1 MNKFINTLS
10 QIFESYIQED
20 YPSSFNMEEFKLLT
34 SFRKRIAY
42 CEKHLKRISSGSSR
56 IVYQIDNEK
65 VLKLAKNKKGLAQNE
80 VEHTYSNDPY
90 ISDIFA
96 EVLDA
101 DTDNFLWIE
110 MELARKVTK
119 PLFKSIVGIP
129 FDEYTKVLQYYDS
142 TANPQKYKHYSIP
155 EPDNMEDH
163 WEDEFFRGM
172 FDYLGNFNVPV
183 GDLMKL
189 SSYGIVRNNEIVL
202 IDYGFD
208 DGVAKEFYS

>member
-1 MNKFINTLS
+1 MSKFINTLS
-10 QIFESYIQED
+10 QIFESYLQED
-20 YPSSFNMEEFKLLT
+20 YPPSFNMEEFKLLS

-80 VEHTYSNDPY
+80 VEYTYSNDPY

-101 DTDNFLWIE
+101 DKHNFLWIE

-119 PLFKSIVGIP
+119 PLFKSIVGIS
-129 FDEYTKVLQYYDS
+129 FEEYAEVLQYYDS
-142 TANPQKYKHYSIP
+142 QANPRRYGGRTMKEP
-155 EPDNMEDH
+155 ENMDEH
-163 WEDEFFRGM
+163 WEDEFFRGF
-172 FDYLGNFNVPV
+172 FDYIGNFNVPV
-183 GDLMKL
+183 GDLMRIN
-189 SSYGIVRNNEIVL
+189 SYGIVRNNEIVL
-202 IDYGFD
+202 VDYGLD
-208 DGVAKEFYS
+208 NEVASQHYS